1 MARDAIPTAQVWEQ
15 PWSPDGKSIVY
26 SSLPAPKADKNSYHL
41 NFGGISIASAS
52 GGGTARIVD
61 QGMSLCPS
69 WSPKGDRIAYIG
81 PTKNG
86 GLGTI
91 ATVIYTCDVNGK
103 KRVSIGAP
111 VYAKETIAAVR
122 GHMRNA
128 LIKLLKEDYP
138 GIFTQAQLTAL
149 YKLQITDS
157 DVIETIALA
166 QCRLTGELEGGEFA
180 WRIKAAMKQ
189 LSADMK
195 NIEDAGSVARR
206 AVKDLPEEK
215 REAIDKAINMRIPEI
230 VKPLVKLQS
239 SVDKAPVWSPDGKRV
254 AFIRANALDGTAK
267 LIVADLATNKT
278 KTVFES
284 GSVGTVSWTKDGK
297 LLLLQAKR
305 GLARTPSPDASLAE
319 IIESQW
325 TNSVSTSSYPE
336 IWLIELK

>member
-1 MARDAIPTAQVWEQ
+1 
-15 PWSPDGKSIVY
+15 
-26 SSLPAPKADKNSYHL
+26 
-41 NFGGISIASAS
+41 
-52 GGGTARIVD
+52 
-61 QGMSLCPS
+61 
-69 WSPKGDRIAYIG
+69 
-81 PTKNG
+81 
-86 GLGTI
+86 
-91 ATVIYTCDVNGK
+91 
-103 KRVSIGAP
+103 
-111 VYAKETIAAVR
+111 
-122 GHMRNA
+122 
-128 LIKLLKEDYP
+128 
-138 GIFTQAQLTAL
+138 
-149 YKLQITDS
+149 
-157 DVIETIALA
+157 
-166 QCRLTGELEGGEFA
+166 
-180 WRIKAAMKQ
+180 MKQ